1 MVAGDADDE
10 FLESVS
16 PKTDLTTE
24 AGETGAL
31 VAALV
36 AALVG
41 ALSGAFVGA
50 FVGAATTLATPLGEE
65 LLTAEKLTTPLMVSM

>member
-1 MVAGDADDE
+1 VVVAGDADDE

-24 AGETGAL
+24 AGETG
-31 VAALV
+31 ALV

>member
-1 MVAGDADDE
+1 VVAGDADDE

-24 AGETGAL
+24 AGETG
-31 VAALV
+31 ALV